1 MNQAILL
8 ESNADNIDFMIHG
21 IFSIKVFGQEVWI
34 TTSHACI
41 LIVMAIMVI
50 FAIVANRKLKKA
62 KEVPDGFQN
71 IIELI
76 VEMLDKMVEG
86 TMGKWAPRFVNYIST
101 IFVFILMSNIS
112 GLFGLRPPTADY
124 GTTLA
129 LGLITFAL
137 IHITQ
142 FKNLPP
148 KQIWKDMCSPLPPW
162 LPIWFPINLISEI
175 AVPISL
181 SLRMFANVLSG
192 TVMMALVY
200 GLLGKIAIIWPAAL
214 HVYFDLFS
222 GAIQTYV
229 FCMLTMTYISQNYET
244 E

>member
-86 TMGKWAPRFVNYIST
+86 KVKKYYDENCLLNQAFVKDPSVTVGALLKKENSTVLRFTRYEMGE
-101 IFVFILMSNIS
+101 
-112 GLFGLRPPTADY
+112 GLEKKTND
-124 GTTLA
+124 
-129 LGLITFAL
+129 FAAEVEA
-137 IHITQ
+137 Q
-142 FKNLPP
+142 MK
-148 KQIWKDMCSPLPPW
+148 K
-162 LPIWFPINLISEI
+162 
-175 AVPISL
+175 
-181 SLRMFANVLSG
+181 
-192 TVMMALVY
+192 
-200 GLLGKIAIIWPAAL
+200 
-214 HVYFDLFS
+214 
-222 GAIQTYV
+222 
-229 FCMLTMTYISQNYET
+229 
-244 E
+244 

>member
-101 IFVFILMSNIS
+101 IFIFILMSNIS

-129 LGLITFAL
+129 LALITFVL
-137 IHITQ
+137 IQ
-142 FKNLPP
+142 YSAFKTSKLHVFTDLF
-148 KQIWKDMCSPLPPW
+148 K
-162 LPIWFPINLISEI
+162 PIPILFPINLIGEF
-175 AVPISL
+175 AVPLSL
-181 SLRMFANVLSG
+181 SLRLFGNVMSG
-192 TVMMALVY
+192 TVLMGLIYDLLKPFTIGYPAL
-200 GLLGKIAIIWPAAL
+200 L
-214 HVYFDLFS
+214 HAYFDLFS
-222 GAIQTYV
+222 GCIQAYV
-229 FCMLTMTYISQNYET
+229 FCMLTMVYVNDKIAD
-244 E
+244 

>member
-62 KEVPDGFQN
+62 KKVPDGFQN

-86 TMGKWAPRFVNYIST
+86 TMGK
-101 IFVFILMSNIS
+101 
-112 GLFGLRPPTADY
+112 GLR
-124 GTTLA
+124 
-129 LGLITFAL
+129 GL
-137 IHITQ
+137 
-142 FKNLPP
+142 
-148 KQIWKDMCSPLPPW
+148 
-162 LPIWFPINLISEI
+162 
-175 AVPISL
+175 
-181 SLRMFANVLSG
+181 
-192 TVMMALVY
+192 
-200 GLLGKIAIIWPAAL
+200 
-214 HVYFDLFS
+214 
-222 GAIQTYV
+222 
-229 FCMLTMTYISQNYET
+229 
-244 E
+244 